1 MKTSQI
7 KVGFGYRLAGSGLMK
22 KAVISTLLSLPDEIV
37 EKVIRKCW
45 FVGSYDDSWAF
56 VIKGREIKN
65 SEYVIFLSDQLLKE
79 DKYQIY
85 HTIAHEIG
93 HVLLGHRNSIGKVQ
107 SKAEVRRQENEA
119 EEFADRYL
127 PN

>member
-1 MKTSQI
+1 MKINQI
-7 KVGFGYRLAGSGLMK
+7 KVGFGYRLAGSRLMK
-22 KAVISTLLSLPDEIV
+22 KVVISTLLFLPDEVV

-65 SEYVIFLSDQLLKE
+65 SEYVIFLSDWLLKE

-107 SKAEVRRQENEA
+107 PKAEVRKQEKEA
-119 EEFADRYL
+119 EDFADRYL
-127 PN
+127 PI